1 MDNQHLISRALVLI
15 ETRRYADA
23 EQMLIKGL
31 IENPQ
36 DADALA
42 ILALCRIN
50 LDKYAEALTPAQQ
63 AVAIAPDNPFALT
76 TLGRALFFNNKPK
89 EAREYLHGALQM
101 DPTFSDAYMVL
112 SQLEFHE
119 RNWEMALYN
128 AERGLENDP
137 EDQSLI
143 NLRAMALVKLNRS
156 DEAAETVD
164 YALYN
169 DPEDGYSHSNKGWV
183 NLEQGKY
190 NEAVASFKEALRLDP
205 NNEHAREG
213 LKEAIRGKNWLYR
226 VLLKYFLFMG
236 RLSERNQWVVIIGLY
251 VGMRFL
257 RAISESNPSLQP
269 FIAPL
274 LVAYLVFALAT
285 WIGKP
290 LSNLF
295 LRLHPVG
302 KFALTD
308 YEKTIS
314 NITGV
319 MFFSG
324 VCAMVAGWMESNEVH
339 SFNLSILGTTLF
351 GMLVPIGGLSYGRDG
366 KPERTWLWLFAGLMF
381 LIGPLQIAYAIFVH
395 PLPMTETLLL
405 AFAIG
410 IFLYSWVVNAFLNWA
425 YSRF

>member
-1 MDNQHLISRALVLI
+1 MDNQHLISRALVLM

-31 IENPQ
+31 VENPQ
-36 DADALA
+36 DANALA
-42 ILALCRIN
+42 ILALCRISQ
-50 LDKYAEALTPAQQ
+50 DKNAEALTPAQQ
-63 AVAIAPDNPFALT
+63 AVAIAPDSPFVLT

-89 EAREYLHGALQM
+89 EAREHLHAALQM

-112 SQLEFHE
+112 SQLEYHE

-128 AERGLENDP
+128 AERGLEHDP
-137 EDQSLI
+137 EDQSLV
-143 NLRAMALVKLNRS
+143 NLRAMALVKLNRN

-183 NLEQGKY
+183 NLHQSKY
-190 NEAVASFKEALRLDP
+190 NEAVASFKEALRLNP

-213 LKEAIRGKNWLYR
+213 LKEAIKGKNWLYR
-226 VLLKYFLFMG
+226 GLLKYFLFMG
-236 RLSERNQWVVIIGLY
+236 RLSERNQWLVIIGLY

-257 RAISESNPSLQP
+257 RSISESNPALQP

-274 LVAYLVFALAT
+274 IVAYMVFALAT

-302 KFALTD
+302 KYALTD

-319 MFFSG
+319 VFFSG
-324 VCAMVAGWMESNEVH
+324 VIAMVASWVETNEEQ
-339 SFNLSILGTTLF
+339 SFNLSVLALTFL
-351 GMLVPIGGLSYGRDG
+351 GMLVPIGGLSYGREG

-381 LIGPLQIAYAIFVH
+381 LIGPLHIAYATFVH
-395 PLPMTETLLL
+395 PLSVTQTLLS

-410 IFLYSWVVNAFLNWA
+410 IFLYSWVVNAFLSWA
-425 YSRF
+425 YKRF

>member
-31 IENPQ
+31 TENPQ
-36 DADALA
+36 DADALS

-50 LDKYAEALTPAQQ
+50 LNKYAEALTPAQQ
-63 AVAIAPDNPFALT
+63 AVAIAPDDPLALT
-76 TLGRALFFNNKPK
+76 TLGRALFFNNKSQ
-89 EAREYLHGALQM
+89 EAREYLHGALQI

-112 SQLEFHE
+112 SQLEYHE

-128 AERGLENDP
+128 AERGLESDP

-156 DEAAETVD
+156 EEAAETVD

-190 NEAVASFKEALRLDP
+190 NEAVASFREALRLDP
-205 NNEHAREG
+205 NNEYAREG
-213 LKEAIRGKNWLYR
+213 LKEAISGKNWLYR
-226 VLLKYFLFMG
+226 GLLKYFLFMG
-236 RLSERNQWVVIIGLY
+236 KLSERNQWVVIIGLY

-257 RAISESNPSLQP
+257 RTISESNPKLQP

-274 LVAYLVFALAT
+274 LVAYMVFALAT
-285 WIGKP
+285 WIGRP

-314 NITGV
+314 NVTGV

-324 VCAMVAGWMESNEVH
+324 VLAMVASWMEPNEVR
-339 SFNLSILGTTLF
+339 SFNLSILGLTLF
-351 GMLVPIGGLSYGRDG
+351 GMLVPIGGLSYGREG
-366 KPERTWLWLFAGLMF
+366 KPERTWLWLFAGLML
-381 LIGPLQIAYAIFVH
+381 LIGPLHIAYAIFVH
-395 PLPMTETLLL
+395 PLSITETLLL

-410 IFLYSWVVNAFLNWA
+410 IFLYSWVVNAFLTWA
-425 YSRF
+425 YNRF